1 MKHILIID
9 DDPAVRDVLN
19 EIVATFG
26 YDPHPVDSAKEAV
39 SRLTKGRID
48 LIFLDISMPEI
59 TGDQLLEFIRK
70 KGFQT
75 PVVVISAHVDE
86 AVEARLRAAG
96 VSGILEKPF
105 EVSDVIDLM
114 EEALTRQKK

>member
-9 DDPAVRDVLN
+9 DDSAVRDVLR

-26 YDPHPVDSAKEAV
+26 YAAHEVDSAKDAV
-39 SRLTKGRID
+39 SMLSTRKID

-59 TGDQLLEFIRK
+59 SGDQLLAFIRK

-75 PVVVISAHVDE
+75 PVVVVSAHVDE
-86 AVEARLRAAG
+86 EVEKRMRE
-96 VSGILEKPF
+96 SGINSILEKPF
-105 EVSDVIDLM
+105 EVADVIDQM
-114 EEALTRQKK
+114 ELALEKPR